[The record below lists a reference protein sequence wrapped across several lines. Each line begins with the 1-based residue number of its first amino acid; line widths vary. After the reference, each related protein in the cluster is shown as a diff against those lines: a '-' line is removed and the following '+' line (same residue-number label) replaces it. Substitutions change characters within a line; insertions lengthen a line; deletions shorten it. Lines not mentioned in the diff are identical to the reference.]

1 MRERCATGAKGTR
14 SGVHVDPFASHF
26 WMLMIAGQ
34 KRWGFVLP
42 ESDMPEQAQRAYL
55 YEDRAHQSFDGDLF
69 APDFAQHPLLARVK
83 MVTATL
89 APGELL
95 FVPAETPHQVENLE
109 DSVALSGNFINIH
122 NLERSM
128 LHLQKEA
135 RAGHAPSARLFA
147 GLRGVKARTETQPN
161 GLLAHTWRSPVRDEE
176 PAAQEDVVDLSWRDF
191 KRERSD
197 MGG

>member
-1 MRERCATGAKGTR
+1 
-14 SGVHVDPFASHF
+14 
-26 WMLMIAGQ
+26 MIAGQ

-42 ESDMPEQAQRAYL
+42 ETSDKPDSTAHATSVKEQRAYL

-135 RAGHAPSARLFA
+135 RAGHTPSARLFA
-147 GLRGVKARTETQPN
+147 GLRGVAARAETQPN
-161 GLLAHTWRSPVRDEE
+161 GLFAHTWQPRREE
-176 PAAQEDVVDLSWRDF
+176 DPAAEDEVVDLSWKDF
-191 KRERSD
+191 KRERSEL
-197 MGG
+197 GG